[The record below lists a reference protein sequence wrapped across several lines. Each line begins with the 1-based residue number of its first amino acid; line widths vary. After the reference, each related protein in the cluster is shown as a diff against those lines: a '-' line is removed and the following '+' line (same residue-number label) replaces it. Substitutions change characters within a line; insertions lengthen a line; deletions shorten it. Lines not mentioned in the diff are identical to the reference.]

1 VLEHDP
7 RGRLDRPCTLD
18 RPSGCA
24 PSMTDAAS
32 LRVAPKGLRFSQP
45 RLLPPFAAMP
55 VFGAMLALAVVLTV
69 FSNGYGYHRDELY
82 FRMLRPGWGYVDE
95 PPLTPL
101 LARLFGH
108 LGDEPWAIR
117 IPATAAT
124 LLSVYV
130 LALITREFGGGRRAQ
145 ALCAW
150 AYSFAAIPIIM
161 GHVLLTSTIDFPVW
175 PAVVLF
181 IARAQLRQQPAWWLV
196 AGAVVGLSMYNK
208 LLVAV
213 LLIALL
219 VGALLVGPRRWLFSR
234 WVGAAALLAL
244 VIGSPNIVY
253 QATNDWPQLSMGRA
267 LADHNAGDVH
277 VLMWPFLLILLGPP
291 LVPIWIAGLVGL
303 LRRPEWRAVRFV
315 AAAFPVLLVLVFI
328 MGSQFYYPFGLLAAI
343 FAIGCVPA
351 ADWMRGWRSRLV
363 VVGVCLN
370 SAVSLLLG
378 LPIVPVSS
386 VGSTPIPGVNQVAQD
401 SVGWPTYTR
410 QIASAFAALPA
421 ADRADAVIVTSN
433 YGEAGAVARYGPALG
448 LPAGYSGQNQLAVQ
462 ATPPSSARVVVFVG
476 GQLDNAAPLFGS
488 CQTVG
493 RLDNGVGVDNEEQG
507 EPIAICRDP
516 VGGWTAVWPRLAHKD

>member
-1 VLEHDP
+1 
-7 RGRLDRPCTLD
+7 
-18 RPSGCA
+18 
-24 PSMTDAAS
+24 MTDAAS
-32 LRVAPKGLRFSQP
+32 LRVAPKGLRDLRPSA
-45 RLLPPFAAMP
+45 LPPLATAP
-55 VFGAMLALAVVLTV
+55 VLGAMLALAVVLSA
-69 FSNGYGYHRDELY
+69 FSNGYGFHRDELY
-82 FRMLRPGWGYVDE
+82 FRMLKPGWGYVDE

-108 LGDEPWAIR
+108 LSDQPWAIR
-117 IPATAAT
+117 IPATAVT
-124 LLSVYV
+124 VLSVYV

-150 AYSFAAIPIIM
+150 AYSFAAVPLIM

-181 IARAQLRQQPAWWLV
+181 IARAQLRRQPAWWLA
-196 AGAVVGLSMYNK
+196 AGAVVGVSMYNK

-219 VGALLVGPRRWLFSR
+219 VGVLLVGPRRPLLSR

-244 VIGSPNIVY
+244 AIGSPNIVY

-291 LVPIWIAGLVGL
+291 LVPIWIAGLVSL
-303 LRRPEWRAVRFV
+303 LRRPEWRAVRFNAV
-315 AAAFPVLLVLVFI
+315 AFPVLLVLVFI
-328 MGSQFYYPFGLLAAI
+328 MGSQFYYPFGLLAVI

-351 ADWMRGWRSRLV
+351 AEWMRGWRSRLV

-370 SAVSLLLG
+370 AAVSLLLG

-386 VGSTPIPGVNQVAQD
+386 LGGTPIPGVNQVAQD
-401 SVGWPTYTR
+401 SVGWPAYTN
-410 QIASAFAALPA
+410 QIATAYRGLSA
-421 ADRADAVIVTSN
+421 DERADAVIVTSN

-448 LPAGYSGQNQLAVQ
+448 LPAVYSGQNQLAKQ
-462 ATPPSSARVVVFVG
+462 ATPPSSATVVVFVG
-476 GQLDNAAPLFGS
+476 GQLDNAAPLFDS
-488 CQTVG
+488 CQVVG
-493 RLDNGVGVDNEEQG
+493 RLDNGVDVDNEEQG
-507 EPIAICRDP
+507 EPVAICRDP
-516 VGGWTAVWPRLAHKD
+516 IGGWPAVWPRLEHKD